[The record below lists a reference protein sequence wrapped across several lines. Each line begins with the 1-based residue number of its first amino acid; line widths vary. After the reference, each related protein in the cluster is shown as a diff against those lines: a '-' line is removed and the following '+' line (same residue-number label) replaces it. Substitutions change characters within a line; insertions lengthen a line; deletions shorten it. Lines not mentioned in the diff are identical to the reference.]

1 MRLFIIRLLLISI
14 AAITGSIAVITGAHA
29 SEEAAAEGEK
39 AAVSSEYLEIK
50 PALITN
56 YGGPGPIHFL
66 KVEISLRLD
75 KDAEANS
82 LVMHHMPHI
91 RHELVMLFSR
101 QSEDNLATMQ
111 GKEQLRQDA
120 LLAVQKVLEEEEHK
134 KVVDDLLFTN
144 FVVQH

>member
-14 AAITGSIAVITGAHA
+14 AVITGAYA
-29 SEEAAAEGEK
+29 SEEAEGEK
-39 AAVSSEYLEIK
+39 ASVSSEYFEIK

-75 KDAEANS
+75 KDAEASS

-120 LLAVQKVLEEEEHK
+120 LSAVQKVLETEEHK
-134 KVVDDLLFTN
+134 KLVGDLLFTN
-144 FVVQH
+144 FVIQH